1 MAELI
6 KNVEHASIFTLKDL
20 VEIEPGRVNS
30 LTLSQTPGCKM
41 TVFAI
46 DADEGMSSHAASGDA
61 LITVLE
67 GTGEI
72 TVNDVP
78 HQLSAGQSIVMTSG
92 SPHSVRGVTP
102 FKMQL
107 TVVKPAVEHAS
118 IFTLK
123 DLVEIEPGRV
133 NSLTL
138 SQTPGCK
145 MTVFAIDADEGMSS
159 HAASGDALI
168 TVLEGTGE
176 ITVNDVPHQLSA
188 GQSIVMTSGSP
199 HSVRGV
205 TPFKMQLTVVK
216 PAE

>member
-92 SPHSVRGVTP
+92 SPHSVRGV
-102 FKMQL
+102 
-107 TVVKPAVEHAS
+107 
-118 IFTLK
+118 I
-123 DLVEIEPGRV
+123 
-133 NSLTL
+133 
-138 SQTPGCK
+138 
-145 MTVFAIDADEGMSS
+145 
-159 HAASGDALI
+159 
-168 TVLEGTGE
+168 
-176 ITVNDVPHQLSA
+176 
-188 GQSIVMTSGSP
+188 
-199 HSVRGV
+199 
-205 TPFKMQLTVVK
+205 PFKMQLTVVK